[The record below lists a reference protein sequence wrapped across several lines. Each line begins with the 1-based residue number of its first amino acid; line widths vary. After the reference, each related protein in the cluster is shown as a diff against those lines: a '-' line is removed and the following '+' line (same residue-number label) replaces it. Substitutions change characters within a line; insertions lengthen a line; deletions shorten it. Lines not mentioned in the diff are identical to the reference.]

1 MTTDE
6 RQQLH
11 EQAAQLSKCGNCNAE
26 FQPPRK
32 GQILC
37 SRKCRNEQNG
47 KRHAPANVAFWSYV
61 QKSDGCW
68 LWVHSKTK
76 AGYGKFIRA
85 NEHIYAHRLSWEIH
99 YGPVPDGLF
108 VCHRC
113 DNPSCVRP
121 DHLFVGTHQ
130 DNVDDCVAKGR
141 HLAFR
146 PRVHG
151 SRAGSAKLTEA
162 QVVTIRQSYG
172 TNGLTRRQLGQ
183 RYGVDK
189 TTIDRI
195 LAKKIWRYV

>member
-1 MTTDE
+1 MKYTMTSPCD
-6 RQQLH
+6 QCPFLD
-11 EQAAQLSKCGNCNAE
+11 
-26 FQPPRK
+26 
-32 GQILC
+32 
-37 SRKCRNEQNG
+37 NEQMRRGFPLRRLREFASGEFPCHQTANG
-47 KRHAPANVAFWSYV
+47 
-61 QKSDGCW
+61 
-68 LWVHSKTK
+68 
-76 AGYGKFIRA
+76 
-85 NEHIYAHRLSWEIH
+85 HIYAHRLSWEIH